1 MKNQI
6 TIREA
11 VTEQDI
17 AVFWQQLRTYFIRDI
32 FPNPEDE
39 DREYFLSYTEYRA
52 HMQKIH
58 DRPQDRCHYLF
69 FHRNGQDI
77 GFAMPVIFNTE
88 DGKCFIMEYCVYPEF
103 RGSGTGKACAAVLI
117 DWARE
122 NGALY
127 AELNYGSNE
136 RRFRFWESLGF
147 VENGVDEWGE
157 PLMILPP
164 KDEVPITVEILSDP
178 EDWQLKKLENG
189 FLKEIGEQ
197 MLTEEKQEK
206 LQQAIRDGKITFFMA
221 KRGYRAVG
229 MCSVAKCFST
239 YACSNTGVF
248 DDFYIEPA
256 FRRKGAARKLAQAAQ
271 QWCSDNTVSSLTVC
285 CSPCDEGMYRALGFD
300 VRLGSTFAHT
310 E

>member
-39 DREYFLSYTEYRA
+39 DREYFLSDTEYRA

-164 KDEVPITVEILSDP
+164 KDEVPITVEILSDS

>member
-17 AVFWQQLRTYFIRDI
+17 AVFWQQLLTYFIRDI

-39 DREYFLSYTEYRA
+39 DREYFLSDTEYRA

-221 KRGYRAVG
+221 KRVYRAVG
-229 MCSVAKCFST
+229 MCSVSKCFST

-300 VRLGSTFAHT
+300 VRLGSTFAYT

>member
-39 DREYFLSYTEYRA
+39 DREYFLSDTEYRA
-52 HMQKIH
+52 DMQKIH

>member
-11 VTEQDI
+11 VMEQDI
-17 AVFWQQLRTYFIRDI
+17 AVFWQQLLTYFIRDI
-32 FPNPEDE
+32 FPNPEDK
-39 DREYFLSYTEYRA
+39 DREYFLSDTEYRA

-239 YACSNTGVF
+239 FACSDTGVF

>member
-11 VTEQDI
+11 VMEQDI
-17 AVFWQQLRTYFIRDI
+17 AVFWQQLRIYFIRDI

-39 DREYFLSYTEYRA
+39 DREYFLSDTEYRA
-52 HMQKIH
+52 DMQKIH

-164 KDEVPITVEILSDP
+164 KDEVPITVEILSDS

-239 YACSNTGVF
+239 YACSDTGVF